1 MLWYA
6 VIVKWMLNELNNIA
20 INIWVYWLISSK
32 VVLYGLILIYL
43 LVMVCLIFFLFLLN
57 LDII

>member
-43 LVMVCLIFFLFLLN
+43 LVMVCLIFFYFY
-57 LDII
+57 